1 MAVREHWDIKW
12 IQWIDV
18 QESWVT
24 KVSLAGTLNII
35 WATVTDVSWVAT
47 ITIPENANM
56 YLETVAKWSATYTF
70 VHTPVSSTSFI
81 VVVDSGIMLFP
92 TEDYTYSSGTIT
104 FLSLWAN
111 EKAYVYVLSTD

>member
-1 MAVREHWDIKW
+1 MTARENWDVKW
-12 IQWIDV
+12 LQWVNV
-18 QESWVT
+18 QQNWVT
-24 KVSLAGTLNII
+24 QVSLADTLNII

-47 ITIPENANM
+47 ITIPEDAKM
-56 YLETVAKWSATYTF
+56 YLETVTAWSATYTF
-70 VHTPVSSTSFI
+70 VHTPVSSTSFT